1 MVFFQQLFDGVATG
15 AIYGALALAIVLVY
29 RASRTLNFA
38 QGELALLGAYIS
50 WQFTAWGLPIWV
62 ALGVSMLALAALSV
76 GIERMLFRPLV
87 RRHEHLPLIIVSL
100 GLMIALNALIG
111 WAWTYQT
118 KEVPALFGSG
128 SITVGTVAVSRQDL
142 GILAAVTV
150 VAVVLAS
157 LLGRTRIGL
166 RMRAAISAPE
176 SAELSGISTGRTMSV
191 GWAIAGAVGA
201 LAGTLIAPEL
211 FLHPGMMAP
220 VLIYAFAAA
229 ILGGLESPL
238 GALVGGV
245 IVGVVEN
252 LAGTYIPAVGAEL
265 KQVVALLI
273 IVAVLLVRPQGLF
286 GRRELVRA

>member
-1 MVFFQQLFDGVATG
+1 
-15 AIYGALALAIVLVY
+15 
-29 RASRTLNFA
+29 
-38 QGELALLGAYIS
+38 
-50 WQFTAWGLPIWV
+50 
-62 ALGVSMLALAALSV
+62 
-76 GIERMLFRPLV
+76 
-87 RRHEHLPLIIVSL
+87 
-100 GLMIALNALIG
+100 
-111 WAWTYQT
+111 
-118 KEVPALFGSG
+118 
-128 SITVGTVAVSRQDL
+128 
-142 GILAAVTV
+142 
-150 VAVVLAS
+150 
-157 LLGRTRIGL
+157 
-166 RMRAAISAPE
+166 
-176 SAELSGISTGRTMSV
+176 
-191 GWAIAGAVGA
+191 WAIAGAVGA

-220 VLIYAFAAA
+220 VLIYGFAAA

>member
-1 MVFFQQLFDGVATG
+1 MFLQQLVDGIATG
-15 AIYGALALAIVLVY
+15 AIYGTLALAIVLVY

-38 QGELALLGAYIS
+38 QGEMALLGAYVS
-50 WQFTAWGLPIWV
+50 WQLTAWGMPIWV
-62 ALGVSMLALAALSV
+62 ALIISMLALAAFSA
-76 GIERMLFRPLV
+76 GIERVMFRPLV
-87 RRHEHLPLIIVSL
+87 RRHQHLALIIVSL

-128 SITVGTVAVSRQDL
+128 SFSIGAVSLSRQDV
-142 GILAAVTV
+142 GIVVCVSIAAIALA
-150 VAVVLAS
+150 L
-157 LLGRTRIGL
+157 LLGRTRVGL
-166 RMRAAISAPE
+166 RMRAAVSAPE
-176 SAELSGISTGRTMSV
+176 SAELSGISTGRTMSI

-229 ILGGLESPL
+229 TLGGLDSPL
-238 GALVGGV
+238 GALLGGV
-245 IVGVVEN
+245 TVGVIEN
-252 LAGTYIPAVGAEL
+252 LAGTYIPVIGAEL

-273 IVAVLLVRPQGLF
+273 IVVVLLVRPQGMF